1 MLQYSVKFVNV
12 STAGK
17 QNLASGVELGGW
29 IPPPPKKRNK
39 QTIIIVENI
48 CGPGN
53 IYTHPKEGHLTIR
66 QSRGGGGGL
75 NGKFLKDRIMKP
87 NQNFQ
92 RKLGN
97 EKLLSETLA
106 LFFLEPFI
114 TTLCIFKFS
123 HKIKLRKQG
132 P

>member
-1 MLQYSVKFVNV
+1 MNNQGVQKIKGSKNSDSTVLQYSVKFVNV

-29 IPPPPKKRNK
+29 IPPSPKKRNE

-66 QSRGGGGGL
+66 QSRGGGGVEMQS
-75 NGKFLKDRIMKP
+75 F
-87 NQNFQ
+87 
-92 RKLGN
+92 
-97 EKLLSETLA
+97 
-106 LFFLEPFI
+106 
-114 TTLCIFKFS
+114 
-123 HKIKLRKQG
+123 
-132 P
+132 